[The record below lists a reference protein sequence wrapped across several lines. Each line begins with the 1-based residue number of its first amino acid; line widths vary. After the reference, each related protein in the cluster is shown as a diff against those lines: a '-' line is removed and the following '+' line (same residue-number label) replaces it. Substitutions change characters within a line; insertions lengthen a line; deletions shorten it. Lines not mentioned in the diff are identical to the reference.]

1 MFNKF
6 IQRPVLAIVMSVVI
20 IFMGILAINTLPVSQ
35 FPSIAPPMVVVN
47 VAYPGASADV
57 LVNSVLIPMEKA
69 INGAPGM
76 KYMTSDA
83 TSAGEATIQVVFDLD
98 VDPNQ
103 AVVNVKNRIEQVTN
117 RLPELV
123 QREGLVVS
131 YTSPNMLMYVNLYS
145 KDPKTNENFL
155 YNFAG
160 VNMIPE
166 LSRLKGVGSAKILGS
181 RQYAMRIW
189 LKPDR
194 MRAYNVSTEEVMS
207 ALAEQSIIG
216 SPGRLGQSSG
226 KHAQSLE
233 YVLTY
238 PGRYNKP
245 EQYKDVIVRA
255 NANGE
260 LLYLKDIA
268 DIELGSEFYDIYSN
282 MDGHPSAAITLK
294 QTYGSNASDV
304 IKEVKAKLEEIKASS
319 FPPGM
324 DYQISYDVSHFL
336 DASIEKV
343 VHTLAEAFILVAI
356 VVFLFLGDWRST
368 LIPTLAVPVSLIGA
382 FIFMKLLG
390 LTINLITLFAL
401 VLAIGIVVDNAIVVV
416 EAVHSKMAEEHLSP
430 YKAVKKVL
438 QEISGAIIAITMLM
452 TAVFIPVAFMSGPV
466 GIFYRQF
473 SITMATSIVISG
485 VVALTLTPVLC
496 AMLLKNTH
504 GQPRKKTPVNRLLD
518 AFNNWF
524 EKLTGR
530 YASFLHLIV
539 NRRIVTFGLLIAF
552 CGGIWITGNTLPAGF
567 IPNEDQGQIYAIIQT
582 PPGSTLERT
591 NDVSHQLQHIAEHVE
606 GVQSVSALAGYEV
619 LTEGR
624 GSNAGTCLINLKDWS
639 DRKHSAKEIIE
650 ELEQKAKQIPGATI
664 EFFEPPA
671 VPGYGAAGGFSLRLL
686 DKTNSGDYES
696 FGKVNDEFMA
706 ALKKRKEL
714 TGLFTF
720 FAANYPQYEI
730 EIDNKAAMQKGVSI
744 GKAMNN
750 LSILIGSTYE
760 QGFIRFG
767 NFFKVYVQAAPEY
780 RALPD
785 DLLKLYVKNDR
796 DEMVPYS
803 AFMKIKKKQGLNE
816 ITRFNMYTASAI
828 NGAPAMGY
836 SSGEAIKV
844 IQEVA
849 KSTLPRGYGIDWLG
863 LSKDEAER
871 GNEALYIFLIV
882 LAFVYFVLAAQ
893 YESFIIPLAVIL
905 SLPVGVFGAFMLLK
919 MMGLSNDIYAQVGLV
934 MLVGLLGKNAVLI
947 VEFAVQKHQQGS
959 TILEA
964 AIEGARIRFRPILM
978 TSFAFIAG
986 LIPLL
991 FATGPGAL
999 GNRTIGA
1006 SSAGGML
1013 LGTLFGVIIVP
1024 GLYYIFANLAEG
1036 RQLIRDEDEVPLTED
1051 FTGNKMKKKKRKL
1064 KLFKNRKEADDQA
1077 PEKNDNHE

>member
-6 IQRPVLAIVMSVVI
+6 IKRPVLAIILSVVI
-20 IFMGILAINTLPVSQ
+20 IFMGVLAINTLPVSQ

-83 TSAGEATIQVVFDLD
+83 TSAGEATIQVVFDLGT
-98 VDPNQ
+98 DPNQ

-145 KDPKTNENFL
+145 KDPKADENFL

-160 VNMIPE
+160 VNLIPE
-166 LSRLKGVGSAKILGS
+166 LSRLNGVGSAKILGS
-181 RQYAMRIW
+181 RQYAMRVW

-194 MRAYNVSTEEVMS
+194 MRAYNVATDEVME
-207 ALAEQSIIG
+207 ALAQQSIIG
-216 SPGRLGQSSG
+216 SPGRIGQATG
-226 KHAQSLE
+226 KRSQSLE

-238 PGRYNKP
+238 QGRYNTP
-245 EQYKDVIVRA
+245 EQYQDVIIRA

-260 LLYLKDIA
+260 ILHLKDIA
-268 DIELGSEFYDIYSN
+268 DVELGSEFYDIYSN

-304 IKEVKAKLEEIKASS
+304 IKEVKEKLEEIKASS

-324 DYQISYDVSHFL
+324 DYQISYDVSSFL

-368 LIPTLAVPVSLIGA
+368 LIPTLAVPVSLIGT
-382 FIFMKLLG
+382 FIFMQLFG

-416 EAVHSKMAEEHLSP
+416 EAVHTKMAEEHLTP

-438 QEISGAIIAITMLM
+438 QEISGAIIAITLLM

-485 VVALTLTPVLC
+485 FVALTLTPVLC
-496 AMLLKNTH
+496 AMILKNTH
-504 GQPRKKTPVNRLLD
+504 GKPKSKNPVNWLLD
-518 AFNNWF
+518 RFNNWF
-524 EKLTGR
+524 ERLTGR
-530 YASFLHLIV
+530 YASLLKLIV
-539 NRRIVTFGLLIAF
+539 NRRVITFGLLLAF
-552 CGGIWITGNTLPAGF
+552 CGGIWLTSETLPTGF
-567 IPNEDQGQIYAIIQT
+567 IPNEDQGMIYAIIQT

-591 NDVSHQLQHIAEHVE
+591 NDISRKLQKVAEHVE

-624 GSNAGTCLINLKDWS
+624 GSNAGTCLINLKGWS
-639 DRKHSAKEIIE
+639 ERKHTAVEIIE
-650 ELEQKAKQIPGATI
+650 ELEEKAKVIPGATI
-664 EFFEPPA
+664 EFFQPPA

-686 DKTNSGDYES
+686 DKTNSGDYKS

-706 ALKKRKEL
+706 ELRKRKEL
-714 TGLFTF
+714 SGLFTF
-720 FAANYPQYEI
+720 FAANYPQYELQ
-730 EIDNKAAMQKGVSI
+730 IDNKAAMQKGVSI
-744 GKAMNN
+744 AKAMDN

-767 NFFKVYVQAAPEY
+767 NFFKVYVQASPEY

-785 DLLKLYVKNDR
+785 DLLKLYVKNNR

-803 AFMKIKKKQGLNE
+803 AFMKVVKTQGLNE

-828 NGAPAMGY
+828 NGAPAPGY
-836 SSGEAIKV
+836 SSGEAIKA

-849 KSTLPRGYGIDWLG
+849 AKLPRGYGIDWLG
-863 LSKDEAER
+863 LSKDEVGR

-882 LAFVYFVLAAQ
+882 LAFVYMVLAAQ

-905 SLPVGVFGAFMLLK
+905 SLPVGVFGAFALLK
-919 MMGLSNDIYAQVGLV
+919 VMGLSNDIYAQVGLV
-934 MLVGLLGKNAVLI
+934 MLAGLLGKNAVLI
-947 VEFAVQKHQQGS
+947 VEFAVQKHQQGA
-959 TILEA
+959 TIAEA
-964 AIEGARIRFRPILM
+964 AIEGARVRFRPILM

-1013 LGTLFGVIIVP
+1013 LGTIFGVIIIP
-1024 GLYYIFANLAEG
+1024 GLYYVFGKMAAG
-1036 RQLIRDEDEVPLTED
+1036 RKLIRDEDEVPLTED
-1051 FTGNKMKKKKRKL
+1051 LTQSKRKKKKRKL
-1064 KLFKNRKEADDQA
+1064 KIFGFRSNVE
-1077 PEKNDNHE
+1077 N